1 MCEFRRSF
9 IYAALITMVECINE
23 SLVLG
28 VDDDGELDQA
38 LKICVTVDLHNDD
51 DEGVGEKTAERS
63 PVEIN
68 DIFVLMDT
76 GHIVYENEHEAFSGK
91 CMYDTSEELILYLF
105 TPWPN
110 PSTMDTSSLSCI
122 QEEERATSPP

>member
-1 MCEFRRSF
+1 
-9 IYAALITMVECINE
+9 MVECINE

-38 LKICVTVDLHNDD
+38 LKICVTVDLHMDDDD
-51 DEGVGEKTAERS
+51 DEGVEECDNTAERS
-63 PVEIN
+63 PVDIN
-68 DIFVLMDT
+68 DIFVQMDV
-76 GHIVYENEHEAFSGK
+76 GHIADK
-91 CMYDTSEELILYLF
+91 CMQGTHEELTLYLF

-110 PSTMDTSSLSCI
+110 PPTMPLSCI